1 MNKITSSIY
10 FDKYN
15 TFLTIAEKNNNSN
28 CLIYVNAYDYIN
40 LNDINIEQTNN
51 NITNIV
57 NILHNYNVTDVDIV
71 LSNDYYDIMVF
82 PGSVNTAIEDNKEII
97 NFEFSQ
103 YFGNKENISNYDINI
118 VETISTRHN
127 TKKLLYASLISKEL
141 LLILHKIFDDI
152 NNIKISYDWLN
163 IINNFIHNY
172 PELAEANTFL
182 IGISRQYLEIMLIS
196 NLKLLGYELIR
207 NDNDILNNI
216 DSKIQEIGNCF
227 HVHTID
233 NILLYGNE
241 LYKDTFL
248 RINEI
253 LSKNNINVNRLNS
266 FRILEE
272 NMEQSDKEHSASV
285 YHLFAPC
292 INDIPLHIE
301 NIKF

>member
-28 CLIYVNAYDYIN
+28 SLIYVNAYDYIN
-40 LNDINIEQTNN
+40 LSDINIEQTNN

-57 NILHNYNVTDVDIV
+57 NILLNYNVTDVDIV
-71 LSNDYYDIMVF
+71 LSNDYYEIMIF
-82 PGSVNTAIEDNKEII
+82 PGSINTAIEDNKEII

-141 LLILHKIFDDI
+141 SLKLHKLFDNI
-152 NNIKISYDWLN
+152 NIIKISYDWLN

-172 PELAEANTFL
+172 PELAESNTFL
-182 IGISRQYLEIMLIS
+182 LGISRQYVEIILIS
-196 NLKLLGYELIR
+196 NLKLLGYELIQ

-227 HVHTID
+227 HVHNIN

-285 YHLFAPC
+285 FHLFAPC